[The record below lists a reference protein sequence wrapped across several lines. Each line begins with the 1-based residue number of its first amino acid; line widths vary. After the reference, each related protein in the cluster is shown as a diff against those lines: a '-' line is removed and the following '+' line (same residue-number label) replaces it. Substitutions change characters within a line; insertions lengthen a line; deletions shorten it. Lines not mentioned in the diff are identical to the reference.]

1 MMDRRN
7 MLGIAT
13 VAALVFL
20 AAGPV
25 LAATLTWNPGG
36 GGNWD
41 TATANWTADG
51 GATTTTF
58 PSDGTADVIFNKTG
72 GGTIVISASMNPL
85 STTVSAASGTY
96 TFNTGP
102 ITGSGGLTKSGAG
115 QLTINTANNTFTG
128 KTIIKEARC

>member
-1 MMDRRN
+1 MMHRRN

-25 LAATLTWNPGG
+25 LADTLTWSPGG

-41 TATANWTADG
+41 TATANWTGDAS
-51 GATTTTF
+51 TF
-58 PSDGTADVIFNKTG
+58 ISDGSQDVIFNNTA
-72 GGTIVISASMNPL
+72 GGTITISASMQPN

-102 ITGSGGLTKSGAG
+102 NGV
-115 QLTINTANNTFTG
+115 
-128 KTIIKEARC
+128 